1 MLATIHQEHDSA
13 TKKNI
18 YMRLLIAV
26 FILIGIMLQSCGRVA
41 PTANVADGGDTL
53 PMLHSSLLQMVEYDG
68 YTLVNVKNPWRE
80 DALLHR
86 YMLVPKDSGD
96 VAVPQGVTL
105 LRTPLDNQLVFAT
118 LHAQLFVTL
127 GCVDAIGGVCD
138 ARYMSVPQ
146 VRENIA
152 AGEIADCGS
161 SVDVNLERL
170 FELAPEAAWVI
181 PFKNGGYGKM
191 ERVEVPLV
199 ECVDYMENSPLGCA
213 EWVRFYGRLLG
224 VASRADSLFFA
235 VCDNYA
241 RVKARVDSCATRP
254 RLMCELKTGSAW
266 YMPGGESTMGQ
277 LYRDAGADYLFG
289 NNDNSGSVPYS
300 FETVLAR
307 ADSADVWLVK
317 YGADKD
323 KSYSSLEQEFSG
335 YTLLRSFRERRIFAC
350 NVSRKRFYEETPFR
364 PDILI
369 EELASLLHPELNDNY
384 ELRYYEKMQE

>member
-1 MLATIHQEHDSA
+1 
-13 TKKNI
+13 
-18 YMRLLIAV
+18 MRLIIAIL
-26 FILIGIMLQSCGRVA
+26 ILIGTMLQSCGRVA
-41 PTANVADGGDTL
+41 PTANVAVGGDTL
-53 PMLHSSLLQMVEYDG
+53 PMLHSSLLQMVECDG
-68 YTLVNVKNPWRE
+68 YTLVNVKNPWK
-80 DALLHR
+80 AGAFLHR
-86 YMLVPKDSGD
+86 YILLPKDSAD

-105 LRTPLDNQLVFAT
+105 LRTPLNNQLLFAT

-127 GCVDAIGGVCD
+127 GCVDAISGVCD

-152 AGEIADCGS
+152 TGKITDCGS

-335 YTLLRSFRERRIFAC
+335 YTLLRPFRERRIFAC

-369 EELASLLHPELNDNY
+369 EELACLLHPELNDNY
-384 ELRYYEKMQE
+384 KLRYYEKMQE

>member
-1 MLATIHQEHDSA
+1 
-13 TKKNI
+13 
-18 YMRLLIAV
+18 MRLFIA
-26 FILIGIMLQSCGRVA
+26 ILIVIGSMLQSCGRVA
-41 PTANVADGGDTL
+41 PTANMAVGGDTL
-53 PMLHSSLLQMVEYDG
+53 PMRHSSLLQMVECDG
-68 YTLVNVKNPWRE
+68 YTLVNVKNPWKA
-80 DALLHR
+80 DAFLHR
-86 YMLVPKDSGD
+86 YMLVPKDSAE

-127 GCVDAIGGVCD
+127 GCVEAISGVCD

-146 VRENIA
+146 VRENID
-152 AGEIADCGS
+152 AGKITDCGS
-161 SVDVNLERL
+161 SMDINLERL
-170 FELAPEAAWVI
+170 LALAPEAAWVI
-181 PFKNGGYGKM
+181 PYKNGGYGKM
-191 ERVEVPLV
+191 ERVNVPLV
-199 ECVDYMENSPLGCA
+199 ECVDYMESSPLGCA

-224 VASRADSLFFA
+224 VASRADSLFCV
-235 VCDNYA
+235 VCDNYE

-266 YMPGGESTMGQ
+266 YMPGGCSTMGQ

-289 NNDNSGSVPYS
+289 GNDNSGSVPYS

-335 YTLLRSFRERRIFAC
+335 YTLLRPFRERRIFAC
-350 NVSRKRFYEETPFR
+350 NVSNKRFYEETPFR
-364 PDILI
+364 PDILL
-369 EELASLLHPELNDNY
+369 EELACLLHPELNDDY
-384 ELRYYEKMQE
+384 KFRYYEKMQE

>member
-1 MLATIHQEHDSA
+1 
-13 TKKNI
+13 
-18 YMRLLIAV
+18 
-26 FILIGIMLQSCGRVA
+26 MLQSCGRVA
-41 PTANVADGGDTL
+41 PTANVAVGGDTL
-53 PMLHSSLLQMVEYDG
+53 PMLHSSLLQMVECDG
-68 YTLVNVKNPWRE
+68 YTLVNVKNPWK
-80 DALLHR
+80 AGAFLHR
-86 YMLVPKDSGD
+86 YMLLPKDSAD
-96 VAVPQGVTL
+96 AAAPQGVTL
-105 LRTPLDNQLVFAT
+105 LRTPLSNQLLFAT

-127 GCVDAIGGVCD
+127 GCADAISGVCD

-152 AGEIADCGS
+152 AGKITDCGS

-170 FELAPEAAWVI
+170 LELAPEAAWVI

-191 ERVEVPLV
+191 ERVDVPLV
-199 ECVDYMENSPLGCA
+199 ECVDYMESSPLGCA

-224 VASRADSLFFA
+224 VGEKADSLFFA
-235 VCDNYA
+235 VCENYY
-241 RVKARVDSCATRP
+241 RIKARVDSCATRP
-254 RLMCELKTGSAW
+254 RLMCELKSGSAW
-266 YMPGGESTMGQ
+266 YMPGGGSTMGQ

-335 YTLLRSFRERRIFAC
+335 YTLLRPFRERRIFAC
-350 NVSRKRFYEETPFR
+350 NVSNKRFYEETPFR
-364 PDILI
+364 PDILL
-369 EELASLLHPELNDNY
+369 EELACLLHPELNDNY
-384 ELRYYEKMQE
+384 KLRYYEKMQE

>member
-1 MLATIHQEHDSA
+1 
-13 TKKNI
+13 
-18 YMRLLIAV
+18 
-26 FILIGIMLQSCGRVA
+26 MLQSCGRVA
-41 PTANVADGGDTL
+41 PTANVAEGGDTL
-53 PMLHSSLLQMVEYDG
+53 PMLHSSLLQMVECDG
-68 YTLVNVKNPWRE
+68 YTLVNVKNPWR
-80 DALLHR
+80 AGAFLHR
-86 YMLVPKDSGD
+86 YMLLPKDSVD

-105 LRTPLDNQLVFAT
+105 LRTPLSNQLLFAT

-127 GCVDAIGGVCD
+127 GCVDAISGVCD

-152 AGEIADCGS
+152 TGKITDCGS

-170 FELAPEAAWVI
+170 LELAPEAAWVI

-191 ERVEVPLV
+191 ERVDVPLV
-199 ECVDYMENSPLGCA
+199 ECVDYMESSPLGCA

-224 VASRADSLFFA
+224 VGEKADSLFFA
-235 VCDNYA
+235 VCENYY
-241 RVKARVDSCATRP
+241 RIKARVDSCATRP
-254 RLMCELKTGSAW
+254 RLMCELKSGSAW
-266 YMPGGESTMGQ
+266 YMPGGGSTMGQ

-335 YTLLRSFRERRIFAC
+335 YTLLRPFRERRIFAC
-350 NVSRKRFYEETPFR
+350 NVSNKRFYEETPFR
-364 PDILI
+364 PDILL
-369 EELASLLHPELNDNY
+369 EELACLLHPEPNDNY
-384 ELRYYEKMQE
+384 KLRYYEKMQE

>member
-1 MLATIHQEHDSA
+1 
-13 TKKNI
+13 
-18 YMRLLIAV
+18 
-26 FILIGIMLQSCGRVA
+26 MLQSCGRVA
-41 PTANVADGGDTL
+41 PTATFAVGGDTL
-53 PMLHSSLLQMVEYDG
+53 PMLHSSLLQMVECDG
-68 YTLVNVKNPWRE
+68 YTLVNVKNPWK
-80 DALLHR
+80 AGAFLHR
-86 YMLVPKDSGD
+86 YMLLPKDSAD

-105 LRTPLDNQLVFAT
+105 LRTPLNNQLLFAT

-127 GCVDAIGGVCD
+127 GCVDAISGVCD
-138 ARYMSVPQ
+138 ARYMSVSQ

-152 AGEIADCGS
+152 AGKITDCGS

-170 FELAPEAAWVI
+170 LELAPEAAWVI

-191 ERVEVPLV
+191 ERVDVPLV
-199 ECVDYMENSPLGCA
+199 ECVDYMESSPLGCA

-224 VASRADSLFFA
+224 VGEKADSLFFA
-235 VCDNYA
+235 VCENYY
-241 RVKARVDSCATRP
+241 RIKARVDSCATRP
-254 RLMCELKTGSAW
+254 RLMCELKSGSAW
-266 YMPGGESTMGQ
+266 YMPGGGSTMGQ

-335 YTLLRSFRERRIFAC
+335 YTLLRPFRERRIFAC
-350 NVSRKRFYEETPFR
+350 NVSNKRFYEETPFR
-364 PDILI
+364 PDILL
-369 EELASLLHPELNDNY
+369 EELACLLHPELNDNY
-384 ELRYYEKMQE
+384 KLRYYEKMQE

>member
-1 MLATIHQEHDSA
+1 
-13 TKKNI
+13 
-18 YMRLLIAV
+18 MRLFIA
-26 FILIGIMLQSCGRVA
+26 ILIVIGSMLQSCGRVA
-41 PTANVADGGDTL
+41 PTANMAVGGDTL
-53 PMLHSSLLQMVEYDG
+53 PMRHSSLLQMVECDG
-68 YTLVNVKNPWRE
+68 YTLVNVKNPWKA
-80 DALLHR
+80 DAFLHR
-86 YMLVPKDSGD
+86 YMLVPKDSAE

-127 GCVDAIGGVCD
+127 GCVDAISGVCD

-146 VRENIA
+146 VRENID
-152 AGEIADCGS
+152 AGEIVDCGS
-161 SVDVNLERL
+161 SMDINLERL
-170 FELAPEAAWVI
+170 LALAPEAVWVI
-181 PFKNGGYGKM
+181 PYKNGGYGKM
-191 ERVEVPLV
+191 ERVNVPLV
-199 ECVDYMENSPLGCA
+199 ECVDYMESSPLGCA

-224 VASRADSLFFA
+224 VASRADSLFCV
-235 VCDNYA
+235 VCDHYE

-266 YMPGGESTMGQ
+266 YMPGGCSTMGQ

-317 YGADKD
+317 YGADRD

-335 YTLLRSFRERRIFAC
+335 YTLLRPFRERRIFAC
-350 NVSRKRFYEETPFR
+350 NVSNKRFYEETPFR
-364 PDILI
+364 PDILL
-369 EELASLLHPELNDNY
+369 EELACLLHPELNDNY
-384 ELRYYEKMQE
+384 KLRYYEKMQE

>member
-1 MLATIHQEHDSA
+1 
-13 TKKNI
+13 
-18 YMRLLIAV
+18 MRLIIAIL
-26 FILIGIMLQSCGRVA
+26 ILIGTMLQSCGRVA
-41 PTANVADGGDTL
+41 PTATFAVGGDTL
-53 PMLHSSLLQMVEYDG
+53 PMLHSSLLQMVECDG
-68 YTLVNVKNPWRE
+68 YTLVNVKNPWK
-80 DALLHR
+80 AGAFLHR
-86 YMLVPKDSGD
+86 YMLLPKDSAD

-105 LRTPLDNQLVFAT
+105 LRTPLNNQLLFAT

-127 GCVDAIGGVCD
+127 GCVDAISGVCD
-138 ARYMSVPQ
+138 ARYMSVSQ

-152 AGEIADCGS
+152 AGKITDCGS

-170 FELAPEAAWVI
+170 LELAPEAAWVI

-191 ERVEVPLV
+191 ERVDVPLV
-199 ECVDYMENSPLGCA
+199 ECVDYMESSPLGCA

-224 VASRADSLFFA
+224 VGEKADSLFFA
-235 VCDNYA
+235 VCENYY
-241 RVKARVDSCATRP
+241 RIKARVDSCATRP
-254 RLMCELKTGSAW
+254 RLMCELKSGSAW
-266 YMPGGESTMGQ
+266 YMPGGGSTMGQ

-335 YTLLRSFRERRIFAC
+335 YTLLRPFRERRIFAC
-350 NVSRKRFYEETPFR
+350 NVSNKRFYEETPFR
-364 PDILI
+364 PDILL
-369 EELASLLHPELNDNY
+369 EELACLLHPELNDNY
-384 ELRYYEKMQE
+384 KLRYYEKMQE

>member
-1 MLATIHQEHDSA
+1 MVKQIDCMNMSHPLLSLRTLLFPIIVVVFTLSWGACSTPSSGEHS
-13 TKKNI
+13 
-18 YMRLLIAV
+18 L
-26 FILIGIMLQSCGRVA
+26 
-41 PTANVADGGDTL
+41 PGDTVH
-53 PMLHSSLLQMVEYDG
+53 MRHSSLLTIVECDG
-68 YTLVNVKNPWRE
+68 YTVVDVKNPWSGKR
-80 DALLHR
+80 LKR
-86 YMLVPKDSGD
+86 YVLVSKEEQLPETAPSG
-96 VAVPQGVTL
+96 TL
-105 LRTPLDNQLVFAT
+105 VRVPLDNVLLFSGV
-118 LHAQLFVTL
+118 HALLLEEL
-127 GCVDAIGGVCD
+127 GVIDAVGGVCD
-138 ARYMSVPQ
+138 AQYMYCDAVSSRLQSGAVT
-146 VRENIA
+146 
-152 AGEIADCGS
+152 DCGS
-161 SVDVNLERL
+161 SLNINSELVMQVN
-170 FELAPEAAWVI
+170 PEAVFVL
-181 PFKNGGYGKM
+181 PYENGGYGKLEKM
-191 ERVEVPLV
+191 KYPLV
-199 ECVDYMENSPLGCA
+199 ECADYMESSPLGCA

-224 VASRADSLFFA
+224 VGEKADSLFFA
-235 VCDNYA
+235 VCENYY
-241 RVKARVDSCATRP
+241 RIKARVDSCATRP

-266 YMPGGESTMGQ
+266 YMPGGGSTMGQ

-369 EELASLLHPELNDNY
+369 EELASLLHPELNDDY

>member
-1 MLATIHQEHDSA
+1 
-13 TKKNI
+13 
-18 YMRLLIAV
+18 MRLIIAIL
-26 FILIGIMLQSCGRVA
+26 ILIGTMLQSCGRVA
-41 PTANVADGGDTL
+41 PTATFAVGGDTL
-53 PMLHSSLLQMVEYDG
+53 PMLHSSLLQMVECDG
-68 YTLVNVKNPWRE
+68 YTLVNVKNPWR
-80 DALLHR
+80 AGAFLHR
-86 YMLVPKDSGD
+86 YMLLPKDSAD

-105 LRTPLDNQLVFAT
+105 LRTPLNNQLLFAT

-127 GCVDAIGGVCD
+127 GCVDAISGVCD

-152 AGEIADCGS
+152 AGKITDCGS

-170 FELAPEAAWVI
+170 LELAPEAAWVI

-191 ERVEVPLV
+191 ERVDVPLV
-199 ECVDYMENSPLGCA
+199 ECVDYMESSPLGCA

-224 VASRADSLFFA
+224 VGEKADSLFFA
-235 VCDNYA
+235 VCENYY
-241 RVKARVDSCATRP
+241 RIKARVDSCATRP
-254 RLMCELKTGSAW
+254 RLMCELKSGSAW
-266 YMPGGESTMGQ
+266 YMPGGGSTMGQ

-335 YTLLRSFRERRIFAC
+335 YTLLRPFRERRIFAC
-350 NVSRKRFYEETPFR
+350 NVSNKRFYEETPFR
-364 PDILI
+364 PDILL
-369 EELASLLHPELNDNY
+369 EELACLLHPELNDNY
-384 ELRYYEKMQE
+384 KLRYYEKMQE

>member
-1 MLATIHQEHDSA
+1 
-13 TKKNI
+13 
-18 YMRLLIAV
+18 MRLFIA
-26 FILIGIMLQSCGRVA
+26 ILIVIGSMLQSCGRVA
-41 PTANVADGGDTL
+41 PTANMAVGGDTL
-53 PMLHSSLLQMVEYDG
+53 PMRHSSLLQMVECDG
-68 YTLVNVKNPWRE
+68 YTLVNVKNPWKA
-80 DALLHR
+80 DAFLHR
-86 YMLVPKDSGD
+86 YMLVPKDSAD

-127 GCVDAIGGVCD
+127 GCVDAISGVCD

-146 VRENIA
+146 VRENID
-152 AGEIADCGS
+152 AGKITDCGS
-161 SVDVNLERL
+161 SMDINLERL
-170 FELAPEAAWVI
+170 LALAPEAAWVI
-181 PFKNGGYGKM
+181 PYKNGGYGKM
-191 ERVEVPLV
+191 ERVNVPLV
-199 ECVDYMENSPLGCA
+199 ECVDYMESSPLGCA

-224 VASRADSLFFA
+224 VTSRADSLFSV
-235 VCDNYA
+235 VCDNYE

-266 YMPGGESTMGQ
+266 YMPGGGSTMGQ

-335 YTLLRSFRERRIFAC
+335 YTLLRPFRERRIFAC
-350 NVSRKRFYEETPFR
+350 NVGNKRFYEETPFR
-364 PDILI
+364 PDILL
-369 EELASLLHPELNDNY
+369 EELACLLHPELNDDY
-384 ELRYYEKMQE
+384 KFRYYEKMQE

>member
-1 MLATIHQEHDSA
+1 
-13 TKKNI
+13 
-18 YMRLLIAV
+18 MRLIIAIL
-26 FILIGIMLQSCGRVA
+26 ILIGTMLQSCGRVA
-41 PTANVADGGDTL
+41 PTANVAVGGDTL

-68 YTLVNVKNPWRE
+68 YTLVNVKNPWK
-80 DALLHR
+80 AGAFLHR
-86 YMLVPKDSGD
+86 YMLLPKDGTD

-105 LRTPLDNQLVFAT
+105 LRTPLSNQLLFAT

-127 GCVDAIGGVCD
+127 GCVDAISGVCD

-152 AGEIADCGS
+152 AGKITDCGS

-170 FELAPEAAWVI
+170 LELAPEAAWVI

-199 ECVDYMENSPLGCA
+199 ECVDYMESSPLGCA

-224 VASRADSLFFA
+224 VGEKADSLFFA
-235 VCDNYA
+235 VCENYY
-241 RVKARVDSCATRP
+241 RIKARVDSCATRP
-254 RLMCELKTGSAW
+254 RLMCELKSGSAW
-266 YMPGGESTMGQ
+266 YMPGGGSTMGQ

-335 YTLLRSFRERRIFAC
+335 YTLLRPFRERRIFAC
-350 NVSRKRFYEETPFR
+350 NVSNKRFYEETPFR
-364 PDILI
+364 PDILL
-369 EELASLLHPELNDNY
+369 EELACLLHPELNDNY
-384 ELRYYEKMQE
+384 KLRYYEKMQE